1 MTYEVIGTRNFLPM
15 RTAIASGRSQ
25 WGETRSPFHSVGVG
39 GEYDQPGGGDV
50 GVLCVDEETAQV
62 VASAL
67 NLLQELTSL
76 RRRSTP
82 HSWCLSTASALIN
95 LCEVMDGKRDPN
107 PIEPPLIANN
117 P

>member
-1 MTYEVIGTRNFLPM
+1 MTYEVIGTRNFLPL
-15 RTAIASGRSQ
+15 R
-25 WGETRSPFHSVGVG
+25 GETRSPFHSVGVG

-62 VASAL
+62 VATAL
-67 NLLQELTSL
+67 NVYREFIYA
-76 RRRSTP
+76 RRRVPISRVP
-82 HSWCLSTASALIN
+82 LMERLAR
-95 LCEVMDGKRDPN
+95 VMDGERDPK